1 MFFGGEGSIVM
12 KQVELPKG
20 WKFINE
26 RVERTP
32 VQNDECLS
40 TDDTLR
46 ALDDACRKMDVLAR
60 ELDCLGFFGDTTDE
74 GPKAA

>member
-1 MFFGGEGSIVM
+1 MIFDGEGSIFM

-26 RVERTP
+26 RAESTP
-32 VQNDECLS
+32 VEHEECLS
-40 TDDTLR
+40 TANTLE

-74 GPKAA
+74 GPRAA

>member
-1 MFFGGEGSIVM
+1 MIFDGEGSIFM

-26 RVERTP
+26 CEESTP
-32 VQNDECLS
+32 REHEEFLS
-40 TDDTLR
+40 ADNALH

-60 ELDCLGFFGDTTDE
+60 ELDCLGFFSDTTDE

>member
-1 MFFGGEGSIVM
+1 MICDGEGSVFM

-26 RVERTP
+26 CAESTP
-32 VQNDECLS
+32 VENEEFLS
-40 TDDTLR
+40 TENTLQ

-60 ELDCLGFFGDTTDE
+60 ELDCLGFFSDTTDE
-74 GPKAA
+74 GPRAA